1 MDYFAFLQE
10 KFEPPTFTDFS
21 KISTPYKYGSSCY
34 VENYARKHV
43 EKLSYQILNEFNSIS
58 TRKHQRQYRLY
69 QRCLISNHK
78 DIISQVHDFK
88 SLKDTGTSDLL
99 YPSVIWNLAPYIF
112 SYLFIQHQYLI
123 FLDNHVNHKY
133 YKPQLDTSDIKK
145 ESITGTGRKTSD
157 LRGWHSFSLF
167 LFLNRLTLAIV

>member
-21 KISTPYKYGSSCY
+21 KISTPYKYGSPCY

-58 TRKHQRQYRLY
+58 TRKHKRQYRLY

-88 SLKDTGTSDLL
+88 SLKDTGTSDLISL
-99 YPSVIWNLAPYIF
+99 SFSDLKSGTLYIF
-112 SYLFIQHQYLI
+112 LSIYTALI
-123 FLDNHVNHKY
+123 PNL
-133 YKPQLDTSDIKK
+133 L
-145 ESITGTGRKTSD
+145 G
-157 LRGWHSFSLF
+157 
-167 LFLNRLTLAIV
+167 